1 MSWNKFYVYQYVNDN
16 GIPFY
21 IGKGSKNRINESH
34 SPWLD
39 IPAPKYRQIIKN
51 NLSEKEAF
59 DLELQLIKQYGR
71 KIDSGILD
79 NIKLSRWVAQ
89 AGWTHSEKTKQLISK
104 KNTGK
109 VRTEQQK
116 QNYRK
121 PKTAEH
127 AEKIKQ
133 SNLGRKDDGRYQ
145 KISLTIKGR
154 PWSEARKLAQLAKA
168 AKEI

>member
-34 SPWLD
+34 SPRLD
-39 IPAPKYRQIIKN
+39 NPAPEYIQIIKN

-71 KIDSGILD
+71 KIDGGILD

-89 AGWTHSEKTKQLISK
+89 SGWTHSEKTKQLISK

-109 VRTEQQK
+109 VRTEQHK

-133 SNLGRKDDGRYQ
+133 ANLGRKDDGRYQ
-145 KISLTIKGR
+145 KISQTMKGR